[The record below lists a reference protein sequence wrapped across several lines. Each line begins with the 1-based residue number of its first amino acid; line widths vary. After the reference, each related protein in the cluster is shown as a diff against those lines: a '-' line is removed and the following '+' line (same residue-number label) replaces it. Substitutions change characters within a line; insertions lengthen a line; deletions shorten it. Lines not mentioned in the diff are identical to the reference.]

1 MSKLP
6 RVRFVL
12 PGLALAAAMTLLV
25 ACGGD
30 DKPPVTA
37 SGGPSPTPGVAADA
51 KCTGGDKI
59 TSIKRD
65 GVRSYKEAPA
75 RVIDPDK
82 TYTAVMKTNK
92 GDISMSLAAKDA
104 PNTVNNFVFLACH
117 GFYDGLSFHRVVKDP
132 QPFVVQGG
140 DPRGNGSGGPGY
152 IFNDEISPNL
162 KHEVGAL
169 AMANAGANTNG
180 SQFYITLSA
189 QPALDGKYNVFGKVT
204 DGMSVANSINQGDKI
219 VSITI
224 AEK

>member
-12 PGLALAAAMTLLV
+12 PGLALAALTAVLV

-30 DKPPVTA
+30 DKPPVA
-37 SGGPSPTPGVAADA
+37 PGGGPSPTPGVSADA

-65 GVRSYKEAPA
+65 GVRSYKEPPP
-75 RVIDPDK
+75 RVIDTEK
-82 TYTAVMKTNK
+82 TYSALLKTSK
-92 GDISMSLAAKDA
+92 GDISLSLAAKDA
-104 PNTVNNFVFLACH
+104 PNTVNNFVFLSCH
-117 GFYDGLSFHRVVKDP
+117 GFYDGLVFHRVVKDP
-132 QPFVVQGG
+132 QPFVIQTG

-162 KHEVGAL
+162 KHEVGTV
-169 AMANAGANTNG
+169 AMANAGPNTNG

-189 QPALDGKYNVFGKVT
+189 VPSLDGKYNIFGKVT
-204 DGMSVANSINQGDKI
+204 DGQSVADKIAVGDKI
-219 VSITI
+219 VSIAIT
-224 AEK
+224 EK

>member
-30 DKPPVTA
+30 DRPVAT
-37 SGGPSPTPGVAADA
+37 GGPSPTPGVAADA

-75 RVIDPDK
+75 RIIDPDK
-82 TYTAVMKTNK
+82 TYTAVLKTSK
-92 GDISMSLAAKDA
+92 GDINFSLAAKDA
-104 PNTVNNFVFLACH
+104 PITVNNFVFLSCH
-117 GFYDGLSFHRVVKDP
+117 GFYDGLIFHRVVKEP
-132 QPFVVQGG
+132 QPFVIQGG

-162 KHEVGAL
+162 KHELGVL
-169 AMANAGANTNG
+169 AMANAGPNTNG

-189 QPALDGKYNVFGKVT
+189 VTALDGKYSVFGKVT
-204 DGMSVANSINQGDKI
+204 SGQDVADKIAVGDKV

>member
-6 RVRFVL
+6 RVRFML
-12 PGLALAAAMTLLV
+12 PGLALAAVTALLV

-30 DKPPVTA
+30 DKPVAT
-37 SGGPSPTPGVAADA
+37 GGPTATPGVAADA
-51 KCTGGDKI
+51 RCTGGDKI

-65 GVRSYKEAPA
+65 GVRSYKEAPS
-75 RVIDPDK
+75 RVIDTDK
-82 TYTAVMKTNK
+82 TYTAAMKTNK
-92 GDISMSLAAKDA
+92 GDISLSLAAKEA

-132 QPFVVQGG
+132 QPFVIQGG

-152 IFNDEISPNL
+152 IFNDEISASL
-162 KHEVGAL
+162 KHEVGTL
-169 AMANAGANTNG
+169 AMANAGPNSNG
-180 SQFYITLSA
+180 SQFYITLAA

-204 DGMSVANSINQGDKI
+204 DGQNVVNNIAMGDKVI
-219 VSITI
+219 SVTI

>member
-1 MSKLP
+1 RSSSRMSKLP

-12 PGLALAAAMTLLV
+12 PGLALAAAMTMLV

-30 DKPPVTA
+30 DKPVTA

-82 TYTAVMKTNK
+82 TYTAVLKTSK
-92 GDISMSLAAKDA
+92 GDINLSLAAKET

-117 GFYDGLSFHRVVKDP
+117 GFYDGLSFH
-132 QPFVVQGG
+132 
-140 DPRGNGSGGPGY
+140 
-152 IFNDEISPNL
+152 
-162 KHEVGAL
+162 
-169 AMANAGANTNG
+169 
-180 SQFYITLSA
+180 
-189 QPALDGKYNVFGKVT
+189 
-204 DGMSVANSINQGDKI
+204 
-219 VSITI
+219 
-224 AEK
+224 